1 LQFYGLLGLMCNR
14 MGSAQTLQKAYENR
28 LGRVE
33 DALGDE
39 NHIERFGSPLR
50 LTRQAARCAPNAQT
64 QFSSDLAFRHAK
76 LEYRCDRI

>member
-1 LQFYGLLGLMCNR
+1 MCNR
-14 MGSAQTLQKAYENR
+14 MGAAQTLQKAYENR

-39 NHIERFGSPLR
+39 NHIERFGPPLR
-50 LTRQAARCAPNAQT
+50 LTIAVRLTNQAARCALDAHT
-64 QFSSDLAFRHAK
+64 HSRRTSCSDMQK